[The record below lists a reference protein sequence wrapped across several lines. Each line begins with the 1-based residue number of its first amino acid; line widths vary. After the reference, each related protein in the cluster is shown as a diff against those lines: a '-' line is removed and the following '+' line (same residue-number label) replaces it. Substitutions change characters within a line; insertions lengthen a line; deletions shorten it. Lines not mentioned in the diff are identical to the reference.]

1 MLTPSSNMISK
12 NYCPDCGGFDLVK
25 LHRSF
30 IQKRI
35 LDAPNK
41 LSCQE
46 CGRVL
51 SITDFSN
58 NIAKEMPLFLDGSG
72 TNALVEPV
80 VEITESP
87 VSVAEIALEQSLPDL
102 IRENETDE
110 VLHQYA
116 PKKRKGALTWLLYT
130 MGLLVIS
137 GTAYL
142 GYRYI
147 NDSTEITPKES
158 DVSVNAPQAL
168 DTIIKTDIEEPSI
181 TPQIQVSII
190 EVPEEPQQIAALEP
204 SIVIIEVP
212 QINKAPIAA
221 VEVVEVLQL
230 ATEIVEKRPELMQ
243 VPKPEIEIRIV
254 LPLKDPVS
262 PLKST
267 NVADTSKTI
276 KKAPEVTDPL
286 IEKAAIEFMKNDL
299 DELLGN

>member
-12 NYCPDCGGFDLVK
+12 NYCPGCGGFDLVK

-72 TNALVEPV
+72 ANAPAEAIVEV
-80 VEITESP
+80 TETP
-87 VSVAEIALEQSLPDL
+87 VSVANIALEQSSPDL
-102 IRENETDE
+102 IRENETEE
-110 VLHQYA
+110 VSHQYA
-116 PKKRKGALTWLLYT
+116 PKKKKGVFAWTLYA

-137 GTAYL
+137 GATYL
-142 GYRYI
+142 GYMYI
-147 NDSTEITPKES
+147 SDSTEIIPKES
-158 DVSVNAPQAL
+158 DVSVNASQTL
-168 DTIIKTDIEEPSI
+168 DTVIKTDIEESPI
-181 TPQIQVSII
+181 APQIQVNIV
-190 EVPEEPQQIAALEP
+190 EVPEEPQQIAALES
-204 SIVIIEVP
+204 SIEIIEVP
-212 QINKAPIAA
+212 QINKAPVAA
-221 VEVVEVLQL
+221 VEVVEVAPLV
-230 ATEIVEKRPELMQ
+230 TEVLENRPELVQ
-243 VPKPEIEIRIV
+243 VPKPEVEIRIV

-262 PLKST
+262 PLKDANLT
-267 NVADTSKTI
+267 VASKAI
-276 KKAPEVTDPL
+276 KKASEVTDPL

-299 DELLGN
+299 DKLLGN